1 MDRNQ
6 LLFAMGVIKGMLASA
21 IDEDV
26 KMSLNISLELIGK
39 TLQGYEM
46 VMPAPEELKEPE
58 PVYANNE
65 VLTEAPKDNYGDAL
79 EKEYRHQKAKEV
91 AESFPDLPEESVDD
105 YLPNMFNRED

>member
-21 IDEDV
+21 TDEDV

-46 VMPAPEELKEPE
+46 VKPEPEELNEPT

-65 VLTEAPKDNYGDAL
+65 VLTEA
-79 EKEYRHQKAKEV
+79 EKKLQRV
-91 AESFPDLPEESVDD
+91 AENPDK
-105 YLPNMFNRED
+105 ED

>member
-21 IDEDV
+21 TDEDV

-46 VMPAPEELKEPE
+46 VKPEELQRPVEPDCPE
-58 PVYANNE
+58 PVYANDE
-65 VLTEAPKDNYGDAL
+65 VLAEAEG
-79 EKEYRHQKAKEV
+79 RHHRAKEV
-91 AESFPDLPEESVDD
+91 AESFPDLPVEPDK
-105 YLPNMFNRED
+105 ED